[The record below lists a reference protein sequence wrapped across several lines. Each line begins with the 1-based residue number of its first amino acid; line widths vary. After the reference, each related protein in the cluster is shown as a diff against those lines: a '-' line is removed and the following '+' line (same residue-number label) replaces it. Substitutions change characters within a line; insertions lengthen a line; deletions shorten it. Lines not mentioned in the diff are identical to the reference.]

1 MKFSDFKENVSSE
14 VAIWREAS
22 RRAIAERRPTDVK
35 EIAAELRA
43 KAKAAKETAIEFAH
57 DSMNAVRGAKKSM
70 VEAASSLGEAKE
82 EIAEWASERKPTFE
96 KGWMR
101 HGFANLK
108 LRMKNLREATRGFK
122 GDVREAFEN
131 LRDDVGDKVKDGS
144 KDIAKRTRIR
154 R

>member
-14 VAIWREAS
+14 VAIWREAT
-22 RRAIAERRPTDVK
+22 RRAIAERRPADVK

-43 KAKAAKETAIEFAH
+43 QAKAAKETAIEFAQ
-57 DSMNAVRGAKKSM
+57 DTVRAVKGAKKSM

-82 EIAEWASERKPTFE
+82 EIAEWASERKPRFE
-96 KGWMR
+96 KGWVR
-101 HGFANLK
+101 RAFASLK
-108 LRMKNLREATRGFK
+108 QRLKDLRESTRGFK

-131 LRDDVGDKVKDGS
+131 LRDDVGDKVRDGS